1 VELDRKTIQNQDFS
15 SSRRGYDPAE
25 VDRHLGAIA
34 DAVEDLKRSST
45 AGTAAERVKGI
56 IEAAERSAEEI
67 ERGAREKA
75 GTVGEE
81 LAQAERRRD
90 EAQAEA
96 DEQLRR
102 AEEAAGL
109 LEQAV
114 AELERV
120 RTALAALPK
129 PAAAGA
135 GARADSRAHTAI
147 LDEPVVTEPEEAAQ
161 PAARKPKAKK
171 PAPREPAEVVA
182 PDDGSDVSP
191 AAAHGEPTTKE
202 EAPESPA
209 EAAYEAAPAPSPGGG
224 GAGVEGARLIALNM
238 ALSGTPRE
246 ETARYLAENF
256 ELDDTDAMLDDVYSR
271 VGG

>member
-1 VELDRKTIQNQDFS
+1 VELDRKTIQKQDFS

-25 VDRHLGAIA
+25 VDRHLSAIA

-129 PAAAGA
+129 PAPAAAGT
-135 GARADSRAHTAI
+135 RADSRAHTAI
-147 LDEPVVTEPEEAAQ
+147 LDEPVATPGAGAAGAE
-161 PAARKPKAKK
+161 PAAE
-171 PAPREPAEVVA
+171 EPAAEEPAAVVA
-182 PDDGSDVSP
+182 ADGGSDASP
-191 AAAHGEPTTKE
+191 TAAHGEPTAKE

-224 GAGVEGARLIALNM
+224 GAGGEGARLIALNM

-256 ELDDTDAMLDDVYSR
+256 ELDDPDAMLDDVYSR

>member
-1 VELDRKTIQNQDFS
+1 VELDRKTIQKQDFS

-25 VDRHLGAIA
+25 VDRHLSAIA
-34 DAVEDLKRSST
+34 DAVEDLRRSST

-129 PAAAGA
+129 PPPAGT
-135 GARADSRAHTAI
+135 RADSRAHTAI
-147 LDEPVVTEPEEAAQ
+147 LDEPVATPGASAAGAETAAEE
-161 PAARKPKAKK
+161 PAAE
-171 PAPREPAEVVA
+171 EPATVVA
-182 PDDGSDVSP
+182 ADGGSDVSP
-191 AAAHGEPTTKE
+191 TAAHGEPTTKE

-224 GAGVEGARLIALNM
+224 GAGGEGARLIALNM

-256 ELDDTDAMLDDVYSR
+256 ELDDPDAMLDDVYSR